1 LDNNLITGSDLLA
14 FRRETDHSILGKGR
28 DGEEDHGGEE
38 LHYEGCEC
46 VVYSRIKSWIVCFFV
61 EYSEWIEK
69 YGLDPGFLYSK
80 KLHQHNL
87 ISPKFKILK

>member
-1 LDNNLITGSDLLA
+1 MCGVFENKALDSM
-14 FRRETDHSILGKGR
+14 
-28 DGEEDHGGEE
+28 
-38 LHYEGCEC
+38 
-46 VVYSRIKSWIVCFFV
+46 FFV